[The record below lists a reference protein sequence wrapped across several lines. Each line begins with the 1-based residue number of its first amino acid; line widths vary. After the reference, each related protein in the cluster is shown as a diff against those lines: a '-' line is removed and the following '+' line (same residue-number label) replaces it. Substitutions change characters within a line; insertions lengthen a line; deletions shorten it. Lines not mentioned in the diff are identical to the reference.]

1 MSIVLDCSAA
11 MTFCFDDE
19 RDDASVTLLAKVARD
34 GAVVPA
40 LWALE
45 VGNVLLSAER
55 RGRLSSERV
64 SHLLALLHALPL
76 QVEHEPDTIG
86 LVALA
91 RQTSLT
97 LYDAAYLAL
106 AQRRGLP
113 LATRDRALQR
123 AAEAVGVVVVSG

>member
-11 MTFCFDDE
+11 MAFCFDDE
-19 RDDASVTLLAKVARD
+19 RDDASVALLADIARR

-45 VGNVLLSAER
+45 VGNVLLAAER
-55 RGRLSSERV
+55 RSRLSAARV
-64 SHLLALLHALPL
+64 SRLLSLLHSLPL
-76 QVEHEPDTIG
+76 EVENEPDPIG

-91 RQTSLT
+91 RQTNLT
-97 LYDAAYLAL
+97 LYDATYLAL

-113 LATRDRALQR
+113 LATRDRALRR
-123 AAEAVGVVVVSG
+123 AAAAVGVVLVG